1 MPVDPNATIEITG
14 YSWVPPLARG
24 LVRDL
29 RVRWALEEL
38 GLPYR
43 VRLFDRRTAGPETR
57 IPDQPFGQVPAFIEG
72 DLHLFESG
80 AIVLYLAERSET
92 LLPRDEA
99 GRTRAMAWCFAA
111 LNSVEPYIMELR
123 AVGLFDK
130 DKDWAKESSPG
141 VGLVRDRLAQLA
153 AALGDKD
160 WLEGRFTVGD
170 LLMASVLL
178 ILRNT
183 DLVAEQ
189 PNLAAYQ
196 ARAAARPAYIRALAA
211 QMADFTEAAA

>member
-57 IPDQPFGQVPAFIEG
+57 IPDQPFGQVPAFIEA

-123 AVGLFDK
+123 
-130 DKDWAKESSPG
+130 
-141 VGLVRDRLAQLA
+141 
-153 AALGDKD
+153 
-160 WLEGRFTVGD
+160 
-170 LLMASVLL
+170 
-178 ILRNT
+178 
-183 DLVAEQ
+183 
-189 PNLAAYQ
+189 
-196 ARAAARPAYIRALAA
+196 
-211 QMADFTEAAA
+211 

>member
-24 LVRDL
+24 LVKDL

-57 IPDQPFGQVPAFIEG
+57 VPDQPFGQVPAFSEG
-72 DLHLFESG
+72 DVHMFESG
-80 AIVLYLAERSET
+80 AIVLYLAERSDI

-99 GRTRAMAWCFAA
+99 GRTRAMTWCFAA
-111 LNSVEPYIMELR
+111 LSSVEPYIMELR
-123 AVGLFDK
+123 TIGLFDT
-130 DKDWAKESSPG
+130 DKDWAKESRPEAA
-141 VGLVRDRLAQLA
+141 LVRARLAQLA
-153 AALGDKD
+153 AALGDKP

-170 LLMASVLL
+170 LLMASVLR
-178 ILRNT
+178 ILRGT
-183 DLVAEQ
+183 TLLAEQ

-196 ARAAARPAYIRALAA
+196 ARAEARPAFIRALDA
-211 QMADFTEAAA
+211 QMADFVEAVA